1 MVQRQHGPVTS
12 FQHSFLYSFFVILQ
26 RFQFSFAEQHTFP
39 GGGVDLEY
47 VRLVRLFRLVR
58 TFRVVRTLPMFMTL
72 RTMLNAI
79 MNSVRS
85 FLWAMVLVWFT
96 MFMFAVAFAQGVT
109 QHAQSSIVAD
119 SDMIVLRSYFPSLP
133 ATLLTLFMCVTG
145 GVNWWEVINVLLNIN
160 AVFGLLFALY
170 ISLMVLALLNIVTGI
185 FVNDALEFAQLD
197 RDLMAR
203 FEMDRRKLDMEK
215 LGKIFATVDV
225 SNTGKISYDE
235 FLVHMDSSEVKA
247 LFKVLGLD
255 VSDVFSFFEALD
267 VGGRGEVNLEEFVM
281 GCLNLRGSA
290 KTLDMATLM
299 RENKRT
305 AQRLDIHARRLEKQL
320 KAVERRLPP
329 VRSINTMDL
338 ARRASGEDQDSD
350 VQRCSVRRE
359 PLHVGHLPSFTTLA
373 TDEDP
378 DTREDSFE
386 LDGPVAL
393 SSTTRRKL

>member
-1 MVQRQHGPVTS
+1 
-12 FQHSFLYSFFVILQ
+12 
-26 RFQFSFAEQHTFP
+26 
-39 GGGVDLEY
+39 
-47 VRLVRLFRLVR
+47 
-58 TFRVVRTLPMFMTL
+58 MFMTL

-109 QHAQSSIVAD
+109 QYAQSSIVAD
-119 SDMIVLRSYFPSLP
+119 SDMIVLRSHFASLP
-133 ATLLTLFMCVTG
+133 TTLLTLFMCVTG
-145 GVNWWEVINVLLNIN
+145 GVNWWEVFRVLFNIN

-203 FEMDRRKLDMEK
+203 FEMDRRQLDMEK
-215 LGKIFATVDV
+215 LGNIFATVDV

-255 VSDVFSFFEALD
+255 VSDVCSFFEALD
-267 VGGRGEVNLEEFVM
+267 VGGRGEVNLSEFVM

-290 KTLDMATLM
+290 KTLDIATLM

-305 AQRLDIHARRLEKQL
+305 TERAEVQARRLEKQL
-320 KAVERRLPP
+320 KALERRLPP
-329 VRSINTMDL
+329 PAKSVNTLDL
-338 ARRASGEDQDSD
+338 ARREGGEEQDRD
-350 VQRCSVRRE
+350 VQQCSLRRE
-359 PLHVGHLPSFTTLA
+359 PSYVGHLPSLTTLA
-373 TDEDP
+373 TDEDSETTSAVE
-378 DTREDSFE
+378 DGRLCNTR
-386 LDGPVAL
+386 LRHL
-393 SSTTRRKL
+393 